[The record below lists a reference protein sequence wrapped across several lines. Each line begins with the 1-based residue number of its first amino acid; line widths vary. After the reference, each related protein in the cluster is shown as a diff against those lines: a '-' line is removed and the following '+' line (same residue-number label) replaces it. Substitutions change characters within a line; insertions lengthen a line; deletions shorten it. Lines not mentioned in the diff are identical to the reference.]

1 MIEREAP
8 IRIYSEIMANT
19 LGAKMAKGRL
29 IRVAAEGFFEVTIEA
44 QGRNY
49 TALLPIGSTVILASE
64 PEEET
69 ATIEVE
75 R

>member
-19 LGAKMAKGRL
+19 LGAKVAKGRL
-29 IRVAAEGFFEVTIEA
+29 IRVAPEGFFEVLIES

-49 TALLPIGSTVILASE
+49 TALLPVGSTVILAAE
-64 PEEET
+64 PEEEVS
-69 ATIEVE
+69 TIEVE